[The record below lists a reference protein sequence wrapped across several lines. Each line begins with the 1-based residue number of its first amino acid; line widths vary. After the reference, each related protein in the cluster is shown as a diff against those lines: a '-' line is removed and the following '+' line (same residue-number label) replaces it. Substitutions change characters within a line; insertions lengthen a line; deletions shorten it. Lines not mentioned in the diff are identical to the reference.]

1 MAVSQLKHERRTIPT
16 NIMNTYTARDR
27 ETLRSLEQTIERTV
41 GRKAADLR
49 SATLDEQRSDVE
61 QKRGH
66 RLVFRRAF
74 PLIGRGNIMRDR
86 TKSRDEI
93 DHLVDLALR

>member
-1 MAVSQLKHERRTIPT
+1 
-16 NIMNTYTARDR
+16 MNTYTAKDR
-27 ETLRSLEQTIERTV
+27 ETLRSLEQTVERTI

-49 SATLDEQRSDVE
+49 NTTLDEQRSAVE

-74 PLIGRGNIMRDR
+74 PIIGRGNIMRDR

-93 DHLVDLALR
+93 DHLVDLALK